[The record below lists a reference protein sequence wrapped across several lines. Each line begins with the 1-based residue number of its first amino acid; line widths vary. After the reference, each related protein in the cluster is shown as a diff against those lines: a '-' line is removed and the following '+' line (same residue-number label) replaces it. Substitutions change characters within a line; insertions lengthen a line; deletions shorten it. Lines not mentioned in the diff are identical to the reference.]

1 MKNYSQLFPD
11 AFCEVHIKWS
21 NPIKLSQNW
30 EHLSL
35 TDQTNSYLYRIIAK
49 RGDKYKLVYIG
60 MTENQE
66 IHVRLSNRDHKAKQG
81 IMKDLNNGWVLYL
94 SVGDYI
100 VKNEDLDSFNWAVLN
115 TKIIEKLL
123 IISHSEIQ
131 SLVNKKGVNWFS
143 TGVWLTIC
151 NHGFLKDNLLKNIS
165 YGIFKR

>member
-11 AFCEVHIKWS
+11 AYNEVHIKWS
-21 NPIKLSQNW
+21 DPIKLSQHW

-35 TDQTNSYLYRIIAK
+35 IDQTNSYLYRIIAK
-49 RGDKYKLVYIG
+49 HGQKHKLIYIG

-66 IHVRLSNRDHKAKQG
+66 IHVRLSNKDHQAKQRM
-81 IMKDLNNGWVLYL
+81 MKELNKGWCMYL

-100 VKNEDLDSFNWAVLN
+100 VKNEDIKSFNWAKLN

-123 IISHSEIQ
+123 IISHSERQ
-131 SLVNKKGVNWFS
+131 SLVNKKGINWFS
-143 TGVWLTIC
+143 AGVWLTIC
-151 NHGFLKDNLLKNIS
+151 NHGFLKDDFLKNIS